1 MKQSLRALQERANST
16 FNQGAAPEQAKQED
30 ATKNF
35 SVSDD
40 NEEKKQGEEEDTD
53 ADAIANDGQ
62 PYPQGL
68 ISDDSN
74 ELITMSPPPQSKTEQ
89 LKSNHSSDSH
99 QDSLQIDGMNQE
111 DDCE

>member
-1 MKQSLRALQERANST
+1 M
-16 FNQGAAPEQAKQED
+16 
-30 ATKNF
+30 TKNF

-74 ELITMSPPPQSKTEQ
+74 ELITMSPPPKSKTV
-89 LKSNHSSDSH
+89 
-99 QDSLQIDGMNQE
+99 
-111 DDCE
+111 

>member
-1 MKQSLRALQERANST
+1 V
-16 FNQGAAPEQAKQED
+16 
-30 ATKNF
+30 TKNF

-74 ELITMSPPPQSKTEQ
+74 ELITMSPPPLSKKE
-89 LKSNHSSDSH
+89 
-99 QDSLQIDGMNQE
+99 
-111 DDCE
+111 